1 MQHGIIGT
9 IGVGHHRVEPAR
21 RARIASIA
29 LGVVGVV
36 GVVGGCSGETTGTS
50 AAGGP
55 NVSTASGGGTGAQ
68 CAIGVRDVLVSTG
81 AGSGPAVAFGGDHYL
96 VAWTST
102 VKDAGDIRIALLDAK
117 GAKVTEQPLAEGP
130 GVASFA
136 SIVAEA
142 DGFLVVWQEL
152 AASGAV
158 VYGRRVDP
166 MGMPKGAAFS
176 IAKSG
181 SVDARPSVAKA
192 TMGTAVAWADTT
204 TSTLALINGQM
215 LSNKTPIDQGTGPAI
230 GGAGAALGIAWV
242 AGSKLGASMMTS
254 PGAPLS
260 PVMFREAV
268 GKANAPRVAV
278 HDDGTL
284 SVVWEDNRAGDDH
297 EVVYRVRIDKS
308 AQAGKEM
315 MISMG
320 NDSANYPDV
329 AWTGTHDAIVY
340 YQFRGGPPAVYLS
353 LIAPDATT
361 AVQDLKISAD
371 GLAARF
377 PRIVRTGDS
386 AGTLGVVFAEKGGPI
401 HASLVT
407 CP

>member
-1 MQHGIIGT
+1 M
-9 IGVGHHRVEPAR
+9 
-21 RARIASIA
+21 
-29 LGVVGVV
+29 
-36 GVVGGCSGETTGTS
+36 
-50 AAGGP
+50 
-55 NVSTASGGGTGAQ
+55 
-68 CAIGVRDVLVSTG
+68 
-81 AGSGPAVAFGGDHYL
+81 
-96 VAWTST
+96 AWTST

-130 GVASFA
+130 SVASFP

-176 IAKSG
+176 VAKSG
-181 SVDARPSVAKA
+181 SVDARPNVAA
-192 TMGTAVAWADTT
+192 ASMGAAVAWADTT
-204 TSTLALINGQM
+204 ISTLALINGQM
-215 LSNKTPIDQGTGPAI
+215 TTNETPIDQGAGPAI
-230 GGAGAALGIAWV
+230 GGAGAALGVTWV

-254 PGAPLS
+254 PGAPLT

-284 SVVWEDNRAGDDH
+284 SVVWEDNRAGDGH
-297 EVVYRVRIDKS
+297 EAIYRVRIDKS
-308 AQAGKEM
+308 AQAGKETT
-315 MISMG
+315 ISTG
-320 NDSANYPDV
+320 VDSANYPDV
-329 AWTGTHDAIVY
+329 AWTGTHDAVVY
-340 YQFRGGPPAVYLS
+340 YQFRDSPPAIYLS
-353 LIAPDATT
+353 LIAPDATS

-371 GLAARF
+371 GVAARF
-377 PRIVRTGDS
+377 PRIVRTGDA
-386 AGTLGVVFAEKGGPI
+386 AGTLGVVYAEKGGPI
-401 HASLVT
+401 RATLVS